1 MHSGFILNNYKQ
13 MCVLDTPIVSWIPKV
28 PKTHP
33 IWFQPTSLVLPP
45 TTLLAFFFNVLP
57 VICTY
62 FTLYQMSLS
71 LPLKR
76 NSGPFFKNVLKCH
89 LFFPGLSDGCVYP
102 LLVLTALLL
111 LLLLGSDPISVC
123 SLTRKCTA
131 LGCCCLVMSDS
142 GTPGTA
148 AHQAPLSFTVSR
160 VCSDPCPFSQWC
172 YLTISFS
179 AALFSFYLQSFPA
192 SGSFPM
198 SWLFSSGSQSI
209 GALASAIV
217 LAINIQLISFR
228 IDCFDLL
235 EDRAIYYLSLYFQCI
250 SQCLVCIKLYIA
262 TIKLCYKSPQNSMD

>member
-13 MCVLDTPIVSWIPKV
+13 MCALDTPIVSWIPKV

-33 IWFQPTSLVLPP
+33 IWFQPTSLALPP

-89 LFFPGLSDGCVYP
+89 LFFPGLSDGCVSP
-102 LLVLTALLL
+102 LLVLTALLI
-111 LLLLGSDPISVC
+111 LLLLGSDPIAVG
-123 SLTRKCTA
+123 SLTRKCTP

-142 GTPGTA
+142 GTPGTP

-160 VCSDPCPFSQWC
+160 VCSDSCPFSQWC

-179 AALFSFYLQSFPA
+179 AALFSFYLQSSTFYLLLLPSIFTFYLQPSIRVFSNELA
-192 SGSFPM
+192 FFIRQSKYWSF
-198 SWLFSSGSQSI
+198 SFS
-209 GALASAIV
+209 
-217 LAINIQLISFR
+217 N
-228 IDCFDLL
+228 
-235 EDRAIYYLSLYFQCI
+235 
-250 SQCLVCIKLYIA
+250 
-262 TIKLCYKSPQNSMD
+262 SPCNKYSVDFL